1 MVWLSMRAKLKQL
14 LDQLPVRRKRDFWEG
29 IGFNLIRF
37 NQTCVF
43 LIAMTITTG
52 SLLFA
57 GPVTCLS
64 WSPDGN
70 SVLYNQAGE
79 VRVWNV
85 ESGQDRDLLWTTTNW
100 NNIGDFEFSP
110 DGSLVAIG
118 GGAAG
123 ETGELRVYQVQ
134 DKELLASSEDFHD
147 MVTSVSWSPDS
158 SKIAAA
164 SYDHSIGVWSLSLD
178 DSSSNPERLIQK
190 SKLEGHARA
199 VLDICFTNDGDRL
212 VSCGSDRSIK
222 LWDLESGEVQRSLS
236 NHTDRILSLAP
247 RPTQFFNGSSLP
259 FTCASASDDQTVR
272 VWQPVIGRMV
282 RIVRGHQANTLKVLW
297 DPAGQYIYSSDSD
310 GVIRCI
316 DGSSDQILSETR
328 TGMDWIY
335 SMAFSPDGKK
345 LAAADWLGVV
355 QVWRVDSEGLHLTH
369 TLREGIVKKHE

>member
-1 MVWLSMRAKLKQL
+1 MFLKLKSL
-14 LDQLPVRRKRDFWEG
+14 FAKRKQHFRAG
-29 IGFNLIRF
+29 IGSTHHRF
-37 NQTCVF
+37 CWTF
-43 LIAMTITTG
+43 AFAIAMTQITG

-57 GPVTCLS
+57 GPVTSLS

-70 SVLYNQAGE
+70 SVLFNQAGE
-79 VRVWNV
+79 IRSWNV
-85 ESGQDRDLLWTTTNW
+85 ESCQDKDLPWITTSW
-100 NNIGDFEFSP
+100 NSIGDFEFSP
-110 DGSLVAIG
+110 DGRFIAIG

-134 DKELLASSEDFHD
+134 DKELLASSEDFLD
-147 MVTSVSWSPDS
+147 IVTSVSWSPDS

-164 SYDHSIGVWSLSLD
+164 SYDHTIGVWLLLLD
-178 DSSSNPERLIQK
+178 GSSSNPERLIQQ

-199 VLDICFTNDGDRL
+199 VLDVCFTNDGDRL

-222 LWDLESGEVQRSLS
+222 LWDLGSGEVQRSLS

-297 DPAGQYIYSSDSD
+297 DPAGQYIYSSDSA

-355 QVWRVDSEGLHLTH
+355 QVWKVESEGLHLTQ

>member
-1 MVWLSMRAKLKQL
+1 MVWLSMFLKLKSL
-14 LDQLPVRRKRDFWEG
+14 FTKRKQHFRPG
-29 IGFNLIRF
+29 VGSSLMRLC
-37 NQTCVF
+37 QTFVF
-43 LIAMTITTG
+43 AIAMTQTTG

-57 GPVTCLS
+57 GPVTSIS
-64 WSPDGN
+64 WSPDGKA
-70 SVLYNQAGE
+70 VLFNQAGMI
-79 VRVWNV
+79 RVWNV
-85 ESGQDRDLLWTTTNW
+85 ECGSDKDLPWITTPW
-100 NNIGDFEFSP
+100 RSIGDFEFSP
-110 DGSLVAIG
+110 DGRFVAIG

-134 DKELLASSEDFHD
+134 GRELLASSEDFRD
-147 MVTSVSWSPDS
+147 IVTSVSWSPDS

-164 SYDHSIGVWSLSLD
+164 SYDHTIGIWSLALD
-178 DSSSNPERLIQK
+178 GASSNPERLVQK
-190 SKLEGHARA
+190 TKLEGHARA
-199 VLDICFTNDGDRL
+199 VLDVCFTNDGDRL

-222 LWDLESGEVQRSLS
+222 IWDLESGEVQRSLS

-247 RPTQFFNGSSLP
+247 RPSQFFNGSSLP

-297 DPAGQYIYSSDSD
+297 DPAGQYIYSSDSA

-316 DGSSDQILSETR
+316 DGGSDQILSETQ

-335 SMAFSPDGKK
+335 SMAFSADGKK

-355 QVWRVDSEGLHLTH
+355 QVWKVDSEGLHLTH